1 MHQASG
7 PRGWGGRWGR
17 VAQTG
22 GRTAPPRVQAYCEES
37 GVKEASYVEVDVTL
51 SCDLKTSN
59 KHRRSDGRGTP

>member
-1 MHQASG
+1 MRQASG
-7 PRGWGGRWGR
+7 PRGWGCRWGR

-51 SCDLKTSN
+51 SYDLKTSN